1 MAIVYVPPKNNKAK
15 TIKIDDKDNNFQSK
29 DVEGALKE
37 LSEKIGVTERMIR
50 YYKNEI
56 CNNGIV
62 IESFKGPNGGYFMI
76 DKVKNYINVNK
87 YDIQLLENI
96 ANFLSE
102 NNFEYMDKFSKF
114 LDKAKKMYS
123 IYDEKSKYIS
133 NIDIDIPGETEKIIE
148 SAISKNEKVEII
160 YNDIDGG
167 QSKRTIHPL
176 HLFKYKDDFYITAFC
191 ELRNDIRH
199 FELKRI
205 VNIK

>member
-1 MAIVYVPPKNNKAK
+1 MYMIDLLNTGNIY
-15 TIKIDDKDNNFQSK
+15 TI
-29 DVEGALKE
+29 KE
-37 LSEKIGVTERMIR
+37 LSEKLGVTERMIR

-56 CNNGIV
+56 CSNGIT

-76 DKVKNYINVNK
+76 DKIKNYTSINK

-96 ANFLSE
+96 YNLLL
-102 NNFEYMDKFSKF
+102 NNDFKYLDKFKEF
-114 LDKAKKMYS
+114 LDKSKKMYS
-123 IYDEKSKYIS
+123 ICDEKCKYIS
-133 NIDIDIPGETEKIIE
+133 NINLNIPGEIEKLIE
-148 SAISKNEKVEII
+148 TAIKKNDKIEIV

-167 QSKRTIHPL
+167 QSKRTIYPL
-176 HLFKYKDDFYITAFC
+176 HLFKYKDNYYVTAFC

>member
-1 MAIVYVPPKNNKAK
+1 MGKLLNMMYMVDLLNTGNIY
-15 TIKIDDKDNNFQSK
+15 S
-29 DVEGALKE
+29 LKE
-37 LSEKIGVTERMIR
+37 LSKKIGVTERMIR

-56 CNNGIV
+56 CNNGIA
-62 IESFKGPNGGYFMI
+62 IETFKGPNGGYFMI
-76 DKVKNYINVNK
+76 DKVKNYIHVNK

-96 ANFLSE
+96 CNFLSH
-102 NNFEYMDKFSKF
+102 NNFEYVEKFRDF
-114 LDKAKKMYS
+114 LNKAKKMYS

-133 NIDIDIPGETEKIIE
+133 NIDIDMPGEIEKIIK
-148 SAISKNEKVEII
+148 SAINKNDKIEII

-176 HLFKYKDDFYITAFC
+176 HLFKYKDEYYITAFC

>member
-1 MAIVYVPPKNNKAK
+1 MGKLSNMMYMIDLLNTGNVYTLKN
-15 TIKIDDKDNNFQSK
+15 
-29 DVEGALKE
+29 
-37 LSEKIGVTERMIR
+37 LSEKIGVSERMIR

-56 CNNGIV
+56 CANGIA

-76 DKVKNYINVNK
+76 DKIKNYTSINK

-96 ANFLSE
+96 YNFLLKSD
-102 NNFEYMDKFSKF
+102 FKYVDKLEEL
-114 LDKAKKMYS
+114 LDKLKKMYS

-133 NIDIDIPGETEKIIE
+133 NVNLNTFDEVEKLIDDAIKKNDKI
-148 SAISKNEKVEII
+148 EIV

-167 QSKRTIHPL
+167 QSRRTIHPL
-176 HLFKYKDDFYITAFC
+176 HLFKYKDNYYVTAFC

-205 VNIK
+205 INIK